1 MIKINQKLNCPSPI
15 NYSFKRNKKQNSVLS
30 FGSETEISHYKIPSD
45 RFARLKD
52 YCLNTEE
59 NESIKRKMNPN
70 LFFIRMQKYGKDYP
84 WALNMSKIALELSQ
98 KIKEKKDFDEI
109 LNYTCSGVRAINH
122 LEFYGLRNEICVT
135 GMTLEKGR
143 RGEEYLEK
151 YRTKLNEEY
160 GVISPETNEE
170 YKEALTSLI
179 TFYKGGNVRIEYG
192 YSASGKSINLKLCK
206 KAYEKLISNDNP
218 TEKDILDTCATIQW
232 LISQGC
238 PFWKGNDS
246 IANLLTK
253 AIMHC
258 YGMELSQIKKGHS
271 LDFEAFYRDLDDYI
285 EKYPT
290 FFEKYPKKR

>member
-1 MIKINQKLNCPSPI
+1 MIKIEPKLNCSSAI
-15 NYSFKRNKKQNSVLS
+15 RYSFKENKKQSNVLS
-30 FGSETEISHYKIPSD
+30 FENKIKASHYKIPSD
-45 RFARLKD
+45 KFDTLKA
-52 YCLNTEE
+52 YYLNADE
-59 NESIKRKMNPN
+59 NESIKREINPD
-70 LFFIRMQKYGKDYP
+70 LFFIRMQKYGKNYP

-122 LEFYGLRNEICVT
+122 LELYGLRNEICIT
-135 GMTLEKGR
+135 GITLEKGC

-151 YRTKLNEEY
+151 YKTKLNKEY
-160 GVISPETNEE
+160 GVISPKANEE

-179 TFYKGGNVRIEYG
+179 TFYKGGNIRIEYG
-192 YSASGKSINLKLCK
+192 HSASGKSINLKLCK

-218 TEKDILDTCATIQW
+218 AEKDILDTCATIQW

-253 AIMHC
+253 AIMHS
-258 YGMELSQIKKGHS
+258 YGMELSQIKEGHS